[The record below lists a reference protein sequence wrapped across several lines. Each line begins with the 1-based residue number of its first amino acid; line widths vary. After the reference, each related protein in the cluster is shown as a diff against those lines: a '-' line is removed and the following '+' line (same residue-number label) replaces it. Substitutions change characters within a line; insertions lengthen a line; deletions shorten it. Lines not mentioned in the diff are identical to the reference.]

1 VITVNGVTFSG
12 NNISISKGKVI
23 IDGNDVTPDAK
34 NIDIK
39 IDGNI
44 SELKVDACDSL
55 VVNGNCGSVATMSG
69 DVDID
74 GDVTGNISTMSGDVK
89 CGTVGG
95 SISTMSGDIK
105 NKK

>member
-1 VITVNGVTFSG
+1 MITVNGVTYSG

-69 DVDID
+69 DV
-74 GDVTGNISTMSGDVK
+74 K